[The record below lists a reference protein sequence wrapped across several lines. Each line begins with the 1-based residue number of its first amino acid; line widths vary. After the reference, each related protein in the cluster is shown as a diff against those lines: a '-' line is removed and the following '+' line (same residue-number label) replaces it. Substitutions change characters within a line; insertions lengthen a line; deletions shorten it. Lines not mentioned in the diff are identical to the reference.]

1 MPKHI
6 TIFMKNCDGHISS
19 IVKSIMKNH
28 FSYLLFAIIALLC
41 QACDDTTDRLGYSVT
56 DIADKVIIEDSTFFA
71 TTRSIQVDSVLS
83 RSIYNYIGQIKDVE
97 TGTYVTAHYTTQ
109 FHILEDFTG
118 NMDLFLPK
126 DSIKSFDTYGEICAD
141 SCFVFIYINS
151 FVGDSLNPM
160 RLTMYE
166 LDEPIEEG
174 KARYTNYSPENDK
187 DKGNLIRQ
195 QEGIRK
201 NQTYTIYDLSLSDS
215 LRGQIADKK
224 SYPYISIPLNDEYTD
239 KQGRKYKNY
248 GSYIMQQYY
257 EHPEY
262 FKNSYQFAHHVCP
275 GFYFKST
282 DGIGVMSEI
291 YLTELHIS
299 YRALHDGVTD
309 NAQAVLTGTEE
320 VLQTTTFINDK
331 NTIKTLAENQDF
343 TYMKTPS
350 GIFTEVTLPVEQMKQ
365 GHENDTLSA
374 AKIVFQKYN
383 SQDIAN
389 TLTAP
394 ENVLMV
400 PYDSLFTFFEKNKL
414 PDNKLSFIAS
424 YSSTYNTYT
433 FNNISSL
440 ISEMYNKRR
449 AGNTSANWNKVVLVP
464 VSISTSSSSTSSS
477 STINRVTNDLSIKS
491 AKLVGG
497 GNHPNT
503 ISIDVTYN
511 KFGQ

>member
-1 MPKHI
+1 
-6 TIFMKNCDGHISS
+6 
-19 IVKSIMKNH
+19 MKNH
-28 FSYLLFAIIALLC
+28 FSTLLLAVIAFLC
-41 QACDDTTDRLGYSVT
+41 QACDDTTDTLGHSVT
-56 DIADKVIIEDSTFFA
+56 DIADKVIIEDATYFA
-71 TTRSIQVDSVLS
+71 TTRSIQIDSVLS
-83 RSIYNYIGQIKDVE
+83 RSAYNYLGQIKDVE

-118 NMDLFLPK
+118 NMDLLLPK
-126 DSIKSFDTYGEICAD
+126 DSIKSFDSDGMVCAD
-141 SCFVFIYINS
+141 SCFVRIYINS

-160 RLTMYE
+160 KLTMYE
-166 LDEPIEEG
+166 LKEPIEEG

-187 DKGNLIRQ
+187 DKGDLIRHQ
-195 QEGIRK
+195 DGICK
-201 NQTYTIYDLSLSDS
+201 NRTYTIYDLNLSDS
-215 LRGQIADKK
+215 LRGQFAEKN

-239 KQGRKYKNY
+239 KQGKKYKNY

-291 YLTELHIS
+291 YLTELHIY
-299 YRALHDGVTD
+299 YRALHNGETD
-309 NAQAVLTGTEE
+309 NAQASLTGTEE

-331 NTIKTLAENQDF
+331 NTIRSLSENQDF
-343 TYMKTPS
+343 TYLKTPS
-350 GIFTEVTLPVEQMKQ
+350 GIFTEVTLPVEQILN
-365 GHENDTLSA
+365 GHESDTLSA

-383 SQDIAN
+383 AQDIAN
-389 TLTAP
+389 TLSAP

-414 PDNKLSFIAS
+414 PDSRLSFLAS

-440 ISEMYNKRR
+440 ISEMYHKKR
-449 AGNTSANWNKVVLVP
+449 AGNTSLNWNKVVLVP
-464 VSISTSSSSTSSS
+464 VSISTSSSSSSS
-477 STINRVTNDLSIKS
+477 TSTINRVTNNLSIKS

-497 GNHPNT
+497 GNHPDK

>member
-1 MPKHI
+1 MR
-6 TIFMKNCDGHISS
+6 NY
-19 IVKSIMKNH
+19 
-28 FSYLLFAIIALLC
+28 FSTLLFALTVFMCLS
-41 QACDDTTDRLGYSVT
+41 CDDTTDTLGHTVT
-56 DIADKVIIEDSTFFA
+56 DQADKVVIEDASFFA

-83 RSIYNYIGQIKDVE
+83 RSIYNYIGKIKDVE

-126 DSIKSFDTYGEICAD
+126 DSILSVEEGKVCAD
-141 SCFVFIYINS
+141 SCYVFIYINS

-166 LDEPIEEG
+166 LNEPIEEG
-174 KARYTNYSPENDK
+174 KARYTNYSPEADK

-195 QEGIRK
+195 QNGICK
-201 NQTYTIYDLSLSDS
+201 NITYSIYELNLSDS
-215 LRGQIADKK
+215 LRGQMFLKK

-275 GFYFKST
+275 GFYFKNT

-291 YLTELHIS
+291 YLTELHIG
-299 YRALHDGVTD
+299 YKALHNGLSD
-309 NAQAVLTGTEE
+309 NAQAILTGTEE

-331 NTIKTLAENQDF
+331 TTIRSLSENQDY
-343 TYMKTPS
+343 TYLKTPS
-350 GIFTEVTLPVEQMKQ
+350 GIFTEVTLPVEQIKS
-365 GHENDTLSA
+365 GHEQDTLSA

-383 SQDIAN
+383 SQDVAN
-389 TLTAP
+389 TLSAP
-394 ENVLMV
+394 EKVMMI

-414 PDNKLSFIAS
+414 PDNKLSFIGT

-440 ISEMYNKRR
+440 ISEMYHKKR
-449 AGNTSANWNKVVLVP
+449 AGNTSPNWNKAVLVP
-464 VSISTSSSSTSSS
+464 VSVSTNSSSTSS

-497 GNHPNT
+497 GNNPNKLT
-503 ISIDVTYN
+503 IDVTYN